1 MFVALW
7 EYEVKQGCE
16 KRFEEAYGPDGGWVR
31 LFRSNANYQETRLLR
46 DALRPMI
53 YLTLDFWNSRDAYEE
68 FMAKHQ
74 AEYKR
79 TDAIGEQI
87 CYLPSHMEM
96 KPSGA
101 RSGCRNFRG
110 VPSERS
116 RASAA
121 R

>member
-1 MFVALW
+1 MANVQRAGDGTSMFVALW

-31 LFRSNANYQETRLLR
+31 LFRSNANYRETRLLR

-87 CYLPSHMEM
+87 TV
-96 KPSGA
+96 K
-101 RSGCRNFRG
+101 
-110 VPSERS
+110 ERRIGWFQMAEGS
-116 RASAA
+116 SQ
-121 R
+121 